1 MVFGKIYIAK
11 REVEGKMV
19 KPRYSRAQKG
29 QSTTLF
35 AVFLPAIIVL
45 LIGVLDTLATTS
57 RLMDGV
63 SVTNLA
69 AMAGAQEVK
78 VLPNGVIQTTDQAY
92 STATWYFVQQAP
104 SYVQLMSV
112 WCGQTNN
119 RPSCIIKARVE
130 TAGLMLGGQ
139 YINITAVGYLSYGC
153 TRGDQ

>member
-35 AVFLPAIIVL
+35 AVFLPAVIVL
-45 LIGVLDTLATTS
+45 LIGVLDTIATTS

-63 SVTNLA
+63 SVANLA
-69 AMAGAQEVK
+69 AIAGAQEIK
-78 VLPNGVIQTTDQAY
+78 VLPNGVIQTTEQAH
-92 STATWYFVQQAP
+92 STATLYFVQQAP

-112 WCGQTNN
+112 WCGQTKN

-139 YINITAVGYLSYGC
+139 YINITAVGYLSYGV